1 MNPETF
7 LFFSSDRSIGLFAS
21 AILMCVIESQNIL
34 VKLPSKALKLFVR
47 CSVWLNDNC
56 CKWELKLFD
65 FSFKFSFAGYQNQ
78 WREDRIPTSMPPINT
93 SYLNPRTVFLIGIPG
108 LEHVQFW
115 IGFPFFI
122 LCLVALVGNIILLI
136 IIPTERSLHKPM
148 YIFLAVLAAT
158 DIGLCAAIV
167 PKMLAIFWFRSSS
180 MAFDTCLAQLFF
192 IHALQCM
199 ESGILLAMA
208 FDRYI
213 AICDPL
219 RHTSILTPSILGR
232 MVVMVA
238 IRAIVLVGL
247 LPILIKRLH
256 VFHSILIAHSYCE
269 HMAIVKLAAEDTQ
282 VNKVCGL
289 FVGFTIL
296 GFDMI
301 FIIISYVL
309 IFQAVFRLH
318 QKEARLKAFNTCTAH
333 IFVFLEFYILA
344 FFSFFSH
351 RFGHVVPSTHILL
364 STIYLLVPPALNPIV
379 YGVKNKDI
387 CKRVTQIFLVSHG
400 SQ

>member
-1 MNPETF
+1 M
-7 LFFSSDRSIGLFAS
+7 AS
-21 AILMCVIESQNIL
+21 
-34 VKLPSKALKLFVR
+34 
-47 CSVWLNDNC
+47 
-56 CKWELKLFD
+56 
-65 FSFKFSFAGYQNQ
+65 
-78 WREDRIPTSMPPINT
+78 INT
-93 SYLNPRTVFLIGIPG
+93 SYLNPRTVILIGIPG

-115 IGFPFFI
+115 IGFPFFAV
-122 LCLVALVGNIILLI
+122 CLVALLGNIILLL
-136 IIPTERSLHKPM
+136 IIPTERSLHQPM

-158 DIGLCAAIV
+158 DVGLCGAIA
-167 PKMLAIFWFRSSS
+167 PKMLAIFWFRSCS
-180 MAFDTCLAQLFF
+180 MAFDTCLVQLFF
-192 IHALQCM
+192 IHALQCT

-232 MVVMVA
+232 MIVIVA

-256 VFHSILIAHSYCE
+256 AFHSIVIAHSYCE
-269 HMAIVKLAAEDTQ
+269 HMAVVKLAAEDVR
-282 VNKVCGL
+282 VNTTCGL
-289 FVGFTIL
+289 FVGFAIL
-296 GFDMI
+296 GFDMV
-301 FIIISYVL
+301 FILISYML

-351 RFGHVVPSTHILL
+351 RFGHVAPPTHILL

-379 YGVKNKDI
+379 YGVKNKVI
-387 CKRVTQIFLVSHG
+387 RKRVARIFLLSHI
-400 SQ
+400 SHQ

>member
-1 MNPETF
+1 M
-7 LFFSSDRSIGLFAS
+7 SS
-21 AILMCVIESQNIL
+21 V
-34 VKLPSKALKLFVR
+34 
-47 CSVWLNDNC
+47 ND
-56 CKWELKLFD
+56 
-65 FSFKFSFAGYQNQ
+65 
-78 WREDRIPTSMPPINT
+78 I
-93 SYLNPRTVFLIGIPG
+93 TVTLIGIPG

-115 IGFPFFI
+115 IGFPFFAV
-122 LCLVALVGNIILLI
+122 CLVALLGNSILLI
-136 IIPTERSLHKPM
+136 IIPSERSLHQPM

-167 PKMLAIFWFRSSS
+167 PKMLAIFWFRSFS
-180 MAFDTCLAQLFF
+180 MAFDACLAQLFF
-192 IHALQCM
+192 IHTLQCI
-199 ESGILLAMA
+199 ESGVLLAMA
-208 FDRYI
+208 FDRFI

-219 RHTSILTPSILGR
+219 RHTSILTPSIVGH
-232 MVVMVA
+232 MIAVVA

-269 HMAIVKLAAEDTQ
+269 HMAVVKLAAEDIL
-282 VNKVCGL
+282 VNKSCGL

-301 FIIISYVL
+301 SILISYVL
-309 IFQAVFRLH
+309 IFQAVFRLQ

-351 RFGHVVPSTHILL
+351 RFGHVAPSTHILL

-379 YGVKNKDI
+379 YGVKNKVI
-387 CKRVTQIFLVSHG
+387 CNHVAKIFLLNHG
-400 SQ
+400 SQQ

>member
-1 MNPETF
+1 M
-7 LFFSSDRSIGLFAS
+7 AS
-21 AILMCVIESQNIL
+21 
-34 VKLPSKALKLFVR
+34 
-47 CSVWLNDNC
+47 
-56 CKWELKLFD
+56 
-65 FSFKFSFAGYQNQ
+65 
-78 WREDRIPTSMPPINT
+78 INT
-93 SYLNPRTVFLIGIPG
+93 SYLNPETVILIGIPG

-115 IGFPFFI
+115 IGFPF
-122 LCLVALVGNIILLI
+122 LAVCLVALLGNIILLI
-136 IIPTERSLHKPM
+136 IIPTEHSLHQPM

-158 DIGLCAAIV
+158 DIGLCAAIA
-167 PKMLAIFWFRSSS
+167 PKMLAIFWFRSCS

-208 FDRYI
+208 FDRYV

-219 RHTSILTPSILGR
+219 RHTSILTSSILCR
-232 MVVMVA
+232 MIVIVA
-238 IRAIVLVGL
+238 IRATVLVGL

-256 VFHSILIAHSYCE
+256 VFHSIVIAHSYCE
-269 HMAIVKLAAEDTQ
+269 HMAVVKLAAEDAQ
-282 VNKVCGL
+282 VNKACGL

-301 FIIISYVL
+301 FILISYIL
-309 IFQAVFRLH
+309 IFQAVFHLR

-351 RFGHVVPSTHILL
+351 RFGHVAPPTHILL

-379 YGVKNKDI
+379 YGVKNKVI
-387 CKRVTQIFLVSHG
+387 RKRVAQIFLLSHI
-400 SQ
+400 SYQ

>member
-1 MNPETF
+1 MA
-7 LFFSSDRSIGLFAS
+7 SIN
-21 AILMCVIESQNIL
+21 V
-34 VKLPSKALKLFVR
+34 
-47 CSVWLNDNC
+47 
-56 CKWELKLFD
+56 
-65 FSFKFSFAGYQNQ
+65 
-78 WREDRIPTSMPPINT
+78 
-93 SYLNPRTVFLIGIPG
+93 SYLNPRTVILIGIPG

-115 IGFPFFI
+115 IGFPFFAV
-122 LCLVALVGNIILLI
+122 CLVAVLGNIILLI
-136 IIPTERSLHKPM
+136 IIPTERSLHQPM

-167 PKMLAIFWFRSSS
+167 PKMLAIFWFRSCS
-180 MAFDTCLAQLFF
+180 MAFDTCLAQLFS
-192 IHALQCM
+192 IHALQCI

-208 FDRYI
+208 FDRYT

-219 RHTSILTPSILGR
+219 RHKSILTPSILSR
-232 MVVMVA
+232 MIVMVA
-238 IRAIVLVGL
+238 IRATVLVGL

-256 VFHSILIAHSYCE
+256 LFHSIVIAHSYCE
-269 HMAIVKLAAEDTQ
+269 HMAVVKLAAEDIQ
-282 VNKVCGL
+282 VNKICGL

-301 FIIISYVL
+301 FILISYVL

-351 RFGHVVPSTHILL
+351 RFGHVAPSTHILL

-379 YGVKNKDI
+379 YGVKNKI
-387 CKRVTQIFLVSHG
+387 IRKRVAQIFLLNHE
-400 SQ
+400 SQQ